1 MKESV
6 LECLKMADKKK
17 AHSIA
22 FPPLGT
28 GKMLGYPSDQVAS
41 IMTSAVE
48 EYFQRNS
55 RTNIKEVQIVIYP
68 KDAETIQVRVN
79 YK

>member
-1 MKESV
+1 M
-6 LECLKMADKKK
+6 LEDGGQEK

-55 RTNIKEVQIVIYP
+55 RTIIKEVQIVIFP